1 MPRKTIITAAVTG
14 NIVRPDQHP
23 GLPVTPEQIVQAVL
37 DSEAAG
43 AAVAH
48 IHVRDPRNGAPSME
62 IAHYREVMEGLR
74 AAGSRIVA
82 NLTTGPGGRFVPT
95 PGAPRQAAPG
105 TTLLPPEERVAHIAE
120 LKPEICTLDLNTM
133 VSGGSVV
140 INTPENIRI
149 MARIIREAGVTP
161 ELECFDSG
169 DLHLACDLL
178 EEGVLER
185 PPLFQLVLGARY
197 GFGAAPETLL
207 YARGLLPRDAT
218 WAAFGI
224 GRMEFP
230 VVGMAHLAGGH
241 VRVGMEDNIY
251 IAKGRLTAGNGE
263 LVARARQ
270 IVESLGGTVATADEA
285 RALLGIGR
293 RAADAA

>member
-48 IHVRDPRNGAPSME
+48 IHVRDPETGAPSMK
-62 IAHYREVMEGLR
+62 IDHYRAVMEGLR
-74 AAGSRIVA
+74 AAGSRIVV

-95 PGAPRQAAPG
+95 PGAPREAAPG

-133 VSGGSVV
+133 FSGDSVV
-140 INTPENIRI
+140 INTPENLRI
-149 MARIIREAGVTP
+149 MARIIRDAGVKP

-169 DLHLACDLL
+169 DLHLARDLL
-178 EEGVLER
+178 EDGVLDR
-185 PPLFQLVLGARY
+185 PPLFQLVMGARY
-197 GFGAAPETLL
+197 GFDASPETLL
-207 YARGLLPRDAT
+207 YARGLLPHDAT

-230 VVGMAHLAGGH
+230 TVALAHLAGGH

-251 IAKGRLTAGNGE
+251 IARGKLTAGNGE
-263 LVARARQ
+263 LVARARL
-270 IVESLGGTVATADEA
+270 IVESLGGEVATPDEA
-285 RALLGIGR
+285 RLELGLLSR
-293 RAADAA
+293 QADAA

>member
-1 MPRKTIITAAVTG
+1 MSRKTIITAAVTG

-48 IHVRDPRNGAPSME
+48 IHVRNPETGAPSMDTE
-62 IAHYREVMEGLR
+62 HYRQVMDGLR
-74 AAGSRIVA
+74 AAGSAIIV
-82 NLTTGPGGRFVPT
+82 NLTTGPGGRFVPK
-95 PGAPRQAAPG
+95 PGAPREAGPG

-133 VSGGSVV
+133 YSGGSVV

-149 MARIIREAGVTP
+149 MAGIIHEAGVKP

-169 DLHLACDLL
+169 DLHLANDLL
-178 EEGVLER
+178 DEGVLDV
-185 PPLFQLVLGARY
+185 PPLFQLVMGARY
-197 GFGAAPETLL
+197 GFDAAPETLL
-207 YARGLLPRDAT
+207 YARGLLPRNAI

-230 VVGMAHLAGGH
+230 VVAMAHLAGGH

-251 IAKGRLTAGNGE
+251 ISKGKLTSGNGE
-263 LVARARQ
+263 LVAHAKQ
-270 IVESLGGTVATADEA
+270 IVESVGGQVASPDEA
-285 RALLGIGR
+285 RALLNLVPR
-293 RAADAA
+293 KAAAA